1 MWAGQGAC
9 KTSAQKQNTH
19 AHAHNS
25 LLPFGSRQNKQA
37 LTRTMA
43 LCVNPEKFEGTAPN
57 PSRETLFAFN
67 QPCFCFSQPQHACRR
82 VPTADCRLQTI
93 GLTAHPTLSHTTR
106 ILLQISTGIKDNL
119 PRVARGVLVDREV
132 ADVHKLVSK
141 ARFQRLFKLGRRVNP
156 AVGVLSQRV
165 GPAGRQDVGCPVQPR
180 GHVGAKE
187 GVHPKMELPPVPKQ
201 RSCYVALTRWGNG

>member
-1 MWAGQGAC
+1 MQDKRT
-9 KTSAQKQNTH
+9 KTKH
-19 AHAHNS
+19 
-25 LLPFGSRQNKQA
+25 
-37 LTRTMA
+37 TRTCTQQPTA
-43 LCVNPEKFEGTAPN
+43 VWFQAEQTSINPYDGAVCESGKIRGGGNCATAPN

-67 QPCFCFSQPQHACRR
+67 QPCFCFSQHQHACRR

-93 GLTAHPTLSHTTR
+93 GHTAHPTLSHTTR
-106 ILLQISTGIKDNL
+106 ILLQISTGIKANL

-141 ARFQRLFKLGRRVNP
+141 ARFQRLLKLGRRVNP